1 MEAPVGEGAEQS
13 PAGWRERLPRLINPG
28 TGGVAL
34 VVAGLGVTLTGV
46 LGAPQPPPTTPPPA
60 PTTTAVSPSPP
71 TATGDLDPMWRA
83 VEHLEAA
90 YGETVS
96 TQELAEAALA
106 ALVEASNRELGTPT
120 SSEEVPD
127 EVAAGFEEFWH
138 AWRSLEREG
147 MEAEPRDLMVAAIEA
162 MVEATN
168 DPEAAV
174 LVDVSVEADGYV
186 EDAYHGIGAFVSPVD
201 DRIVIGQP
209 FPGGPASNA
218 GIRPGD
224 VLVEVDGVSVVG
236 MPIDQVV
243 SLVRGPAGTTVSL
256 VLERAGVDAVEVEV
270 VREALEL
277 STSRFNLHPGGIGY
291 LSVSSFEGR
300 TPAEVEDQLQQLLLR
315 DIRALILDL
324 RGNPGGRPSAALA
337 VADHFLD
344 GEVVY
349 LEEGLDGTSTPHR
362 ASEGGMVADIP
373 VAILIDQ
380 STAGEAEMLAAA
392 LRTHQRGPLLGLR
405 TGGRSA
411 LHRGWEVGDGIVVV
425 VRSGRWLTPNQGDVD
440 PSGLPPDQEVGLSA
454 EDVASGFDRP
464 QATANAY
471 LWTLLEGELGDAAG

>member
-1 MEAPVGEGAEQS
+1 MNDETILIYHEGNEIASKKLLATARGGQGESTENLLHLRKIGGIPQGIGIVEIKPVRRPEPDDADELFRLVMLTERGIDPIGGLGPPEHRLAAFLNHLGRPLLAGKALPGKARRGGNRLLSGRSLSLAQGTEIDRQKG
-13 PAGWRERLPRLINPG
+13 PAGR
-28 TGGVAL
+28 V
-34 VVAGLGVTLTGV
+34 
-46 LGAPQPPPTTPPPA
+46 
-60 PTTTAVSPSPP
+60 
-71 TATGDLDPMWRA
+71 D
-83 VEHLEAA
+83 
-90 YGETVS
+90 
-96 TQELAEAALA
+96 
-106 ALVEASNRELGTPT
+106 
-120 SSEEVPD
+120 
-127 EVAAGFEEFWH
+127 
-138 AWRSLEREG
+138 
-147 MEAEPRDLMVAAIEA
+147 
-162 MVEATN
+162 
-168 DPEAAV
+168 
-174 LVDVSVEADGYV
+174 DVSL
-186 EDAYHGIGAFVSPVD
+186 IG
-201 DRIVIGQP
+201 GQP
-209 FPGGPASNA
+209 FPGGPASSA

-236 MPIDQVV
+236 MPIDEVV

-277 STSRFNLHPGGIGY
+277 STARFTIHPGGIGY

-300 TPAEVEDQLQQLLLR
+300 TPDEVEDQLQQLLLR

-337 VADHFLD
+337 IADHFLD

-362 ASEGGMVADIP
+362 AGEGGLATDIP

-380 STAGEAEMLAAA
+380 GTAGEAEMLAAA

-411 LHRGWEVGDGIVVV
+411 LHRGWEVGDGVVVV
-425 VRSGRWLTPNQGDVD
+425 VRSGRWLTPNRGDVD
-440 PSGLPPDQEVGLSA
+440 PGGLPPDQEVGLSA
-454 EDVASGFDRP
+454 EDVATGFDRP

-471 LWTLLEGELGDAAG
+471 LWTLLEGGLGEPEG